1 MSQAKQKKLEEEIKY
16 LNDNPQNNNN
26 QNNAQFEIFETEINK
41 IKNMLLE
48 RSKDI
53 SDNENRKI
61 AEKTDGIIEELLH
74 QNKCLIELNIKMK
87 TFLNNLTKSYR
98 NNNEEYLN
106 KILEEL
112 SETSFDFGDNI
123 KLNTKLIKNDSNRDL
138 GNHIYENNKHNSSL
152 FSGKRQHKSVQS
164 VRIYFID
171 FKLVEGFC

>member
-16 LNDNPQNNNN
+16 LNDYPQNNNN

-41 IKNMLLE
+41 IKNMLLQ

-53 SDNENRKI
+53 SDNESRKI

-74 QNKCLIELNIKMK
+74 QNKSLMELNIKMK

-123 KLNTKLIKNDSNRDL
+123 KLTNTKLIGNDSNRDL
-138 GNHIYENNKHNSSL
+138 GNHIYENNKHNSLL
-152 FSGKRQHKSVQS
+152 FSGKGQNKS

-171 FKLVEGFC
+171 FKLLEGFC